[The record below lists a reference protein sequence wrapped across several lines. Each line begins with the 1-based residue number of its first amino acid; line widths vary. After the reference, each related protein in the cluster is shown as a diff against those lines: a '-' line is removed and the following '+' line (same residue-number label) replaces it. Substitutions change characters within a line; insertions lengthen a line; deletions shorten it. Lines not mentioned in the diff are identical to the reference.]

1 MPKELT
7 LPCRE
12 DVRQLPRWGRVALA
26 ARAVRRV
33 QPQFALDVP
42 EATSRQLDLVEQ
54 AISLAERAAKE
65 CFESD
70 HPFVAKMKAA
80 STACEKLAKA
90 LIEPSAT
97 AAWVAL
103 GAARV
108 ADAARIAC
116 SGNRLLVV
124 DHAMSAIVAATE
136 AVGIE
141 AIQKGLHK
149 DWQKLLKRIEQE
161 ECDKDTPFPAKVFGS
176 I

>member
-12 DVRQLPRWGRVALA
+12 DVRQLPRWGRVAPA
-26 ARAVRRV
+26 ARALRRV
-33 QPQFALDVP
+33 QSRFALDVP
-42 EATSRQLDLVEQ
+42 DATSRQLDLVEQ

-70 HPFVAKMKAA
+70 HPFVA
-80 STACEKLAKA
+80 
-90 LIEPSAT
+90 I
-97 AAWVAL
+97 
-103 GAARV
+103 GAARG
-108 ADAARIAC
+108 ADAAHIAC